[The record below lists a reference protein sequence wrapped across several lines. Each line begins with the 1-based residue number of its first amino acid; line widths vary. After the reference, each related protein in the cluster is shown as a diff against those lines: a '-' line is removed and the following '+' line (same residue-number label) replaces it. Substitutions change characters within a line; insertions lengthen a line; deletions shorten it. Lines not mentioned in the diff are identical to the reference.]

1 MASNCS
7 VIEWEN
13 WANYGFVEIRQ
24 QHKIYYVCLFLKIFH
39 PGLNSISTL
48 FFSHYDIT
56 GFLN

>member
-24 QHKIYYVCLFLKIFH
+24 QHKIYYVCLFLKIFQ

-48 FFSHYDIT
+48 FFFS
-56 GFLN
+56 L